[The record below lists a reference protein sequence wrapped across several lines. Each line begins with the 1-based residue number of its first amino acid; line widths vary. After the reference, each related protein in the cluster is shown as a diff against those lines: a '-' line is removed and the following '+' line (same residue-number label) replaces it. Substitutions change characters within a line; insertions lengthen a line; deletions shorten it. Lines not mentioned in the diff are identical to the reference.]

1 MAPRG
6 NKGYFHGE
14 PLSFLNDSLPHY
26 LSIAPIKK
34 EIFWSKF
41 FPEWDTKYP
50 KLDSEELKEE
60 LEEEERLHKEETE
73 RVKVAN
79 QEEAKRRGRRKAVL
93 QAYPA
98 TGARLNELRAR
109 AADQTKLKG
118 WFSNAKTK
126 EKTRKI
132 EPFRAWLASLTALRG
147 APRHMQMPW
156 VLWKDPTHG
165 EVLRAR
171 YRTEFG
177 KDADDEEDDV
187 NELDGFE
194 KEDGDDVEEDTPTR
208 AQTLNCK
215 RRLALTYFD
224 ELGEEEQ
231 ARMQAEREKDFTG
244 RRDAYERTL
253 NGETECSA
261 EELAE

>member
-109 AADQTKLKG
+109 AADQTV
-118 WFSNAKTK
+118 
-126 EKTRKI
+126 R
-132 EPFRAWLASLTALRG
+132 EPFSFFFFFGR
-147 APRHMQMPW
+147 M
-156 VLWKDPTHG
+156 KDMRLL
-165 EVLRAR
+165 EIERVV
-171 YRTEFG
+171 F
-177 KDADDEEDDV
+177 KCED
-187 NELDGFE
+187 
-194 KEDGDDVEEDTPTR
+194 
-208 AQTLNCK
+208 
-215 RRLALTYFD
+215 
-224 ELGEEEQ
+224 
-231 ARMQAEREKDFTG
+231 
-244 RRDAYERTL
+244 
-253 NGETECSA
+253 
-261 EELAE
+261 